1 MSSLQDEVSTETSE
15 DFGFK
20 FLGQKQILPS
30 FNEKPPF
37 ASLQNL
43 AISNGRSLFIAAS
56 GNKVVIGELQML
68 RDHITSGSESDP
80 TPLVFKWENEV
91 VDVIFVC
98 FHGDQALI
106 ATGDTLYSVGLEKL
120 GELQT
125 VFSFET
131 PICQLKDFNNTLI
144 YLSSNNNLST
154 LDMKTKSTNQL
165 AQNVASFDVAN
176 SQLLVLL
183 KDRSFQSFSLQN
195 DTPEKTFEFSI
206 PSELNEFSVDEYA
219 PLNVTILSQQIYL
232 VVFGNPVSETDEEA
246 SYDQKMFIIKYTDD
260 KASFQETFD
269 IIPPFGQILRF
280 PYVYNVTLPDLIK
293 PAENINI
300 LASSCSSEVSIWDSN
315 EVIEPSQ
322 DAERAVLPISEET
335 DMDTNPIGVAV
346 DIITSGTISEPCS
359 GVDTIERLPLV
370 YILNNEGNVQIVG
383 LFHVAAIKNGNYN
396 VKLESKESEMPT
408 SGSSLPFAA
417 PSTLEKKD
425 MVEQEQEKEEN
436 KEQGKSSPSD
446 NPFISSNTSGFS
458 FLKKEQSSTSN
469 GLQSQNASAFS
480 ASSFGSPAFS
490 FSSLSTPSVNS
501 GTASNEQS
509 TTGTAFGKPAFGK
522 PTFGASTKEPSIPTS
537 AFGKPSFGTAAFGSG
552 VAATEPSASAPAFGK
567 PAFGKPAFGAAV
579 SESSA
584 SESAFG
590 KSSFGTPAFGTTTN
604 DPPTSGSA
612 FGRLAFG
619 SSPFATTTE
628 KPFDSDST
636 TAKPAASALF
646 PFSSKGNTESSSA
659 LFGVDT
665 NTPNQ
670 ANTNAF
676 SFGNSTPGS
685 SSFSK
690 ALDSVDTDSKALNFG
705 NPTFGNPTFGSSSVS
720 NALSNDTHINFGTQS
735 SPFSSQLGN
744 NSPFSSLAKDNTE
757 VETIE
762 KGSASEDDEEDDE
775 EDEDSSISD
784 NDLTDTTVEQTPS
797 RLDEITSNTNNGVV
811 EQERPK
817 SSIGRLTETIK
828 KSANIDMNDLENPV
842 FENNVKPKSESPF
855 SAFATN
861 IKKPSSTT
869 PAFSFGNSTL
879 NNTNMFMAP
888 SASEDVSS
896 SLKEGTN
903 NKESCEKEALT
914 SKPQHRS
921 EEKNPFLPERKES
934 NKEISEEESS
944 QEESSQEES
953 SQEES
958 NQEGSDVS
966 SESNAVDSENT
977 SEQVLSAS
985 SQENGIPQ
993 NGNTNEKLETES
1005 EDSKHVAKYG
1015 DKPKSTE
1022 EASDIDEN
1030 IDQQTQEGE
1039 QEDGNGLQNDDAEEE
1054 PELNTAVKEFQ
1065 DHNSEED
1072 AVSEQDTY
1080 QSNEAEEYDE
1090 DNSSTNDREESISE
1104 SYDKLEDINT
1114 DELPHGG
1121 EAPPVNDEERFADS
1135 NVQTSLEN
1143 NYVESGIQTDLSEI
1157 SQENEVQTD
1166 AVPVKHHYT
1175 QTVEKEVVDND
1186 IQTEPIETRN
1196 FSVQAFEDDENYLAE
1211 QYKPKP
1217 LMKYYTGAKVTN
1229 ISFSSQNSTLRLIES
1244 TFQMVEAEFSVLK
1257 ENIQNMDSFFID
1269 QSSTHLET
1277 RTIHSVNNMYTW
1289 RIPEAEILSNIL
1301 NDVKSE
1307 HMEVT
1312 NANVKELEEKV
1323 SSYTEKTIAN
1333 VNDDVIDAKKQFLLL
1348 SNFNEASSEFIK
1360 DLSTHQFKMQTT
1372 LRQKLSKVSTEI
1384 NHVEEML
1391 NILKLFSVKNKRLDE
1406 NPLVTKLVKESF
1418 ARGGL
1423 LQEIKSLREEV
1434 SRLQLKDKSKETAS
1448 LEPSSSLTKDING
1461 SKVVEAGLILNT
1473 KKQIGGFFKNLNLG
1487 KY

>member
-20 FLGQKQILPS
+20 FLGQKQLLPS
-30 FNEKPPF
+30 FNEKLPF

-43 AISNGRSLFIAAS
+43 AISNGKSLFIAAS

-91 VDVIFVC
+91 LDVIFVC

-106 ATGDTLYSVGLEKL
+106 ATGDTLYSIDLEKL
-120 GELQT
+120 EELQT
-125 VFSFET
+125 VFSFEP

-144 YLSSNNNLST
+144 YLSSNNNLSA
-154 LDMKTKSTNQL
+154 LDIKTKSTNQL
-165 AQNVASFDVAN
+165 AQNAASFDVAN

-195 DTPEKTFEFSI
+195 GTPEKTFEFSI
-206 PSELNEFSVDEYA
+206 PSELDEFSVNEYA

-246 SYDQKMFIIKYTDD
+246 SYDQKMFIIKYTDGN
-260 KASFQETFD
+260 ASFQETFD
-269 IIPPFGQILRF
+269 VIPPFGQILRF

-293 PAENINI
+293 PAENVNI

-346 DIITSGTISEPCS
+346 DVITSGTISEPCS

-370 YILNNEGNVQIVG
+370 YILNNEGNLQIVG
-383 LFHVAAIKNGNYN
+383 LFHVSAIKNGNYN
-396 VKLESKESEMPT
+396 VKLESEESEMPT
-408 SGSSLPFAA
+408 SGSSIPLTA
-417 PSTLEKKD
+417 PLTLEKKNI
-425 MVEQEQEKEEN
+425 VEQEQEKEEN
-436 KEQGKSSPSD
+436 KEKGKSSPSD

-458 FLKKEQSSTSN
+458 FLQKEQPSTSN
-469 GLQSQNASAFS
+469 GLQSQNSSAFS
-480 ASSFGSPAFS
+480 APSFGSSAFS
-490 FSSLSTPSVNS
+490 FSSLSTPSVNP

-522 PTFGASTKEPSIPTS
+522 PAFGTSTKEPSIPAS

-552 VAATEPSASAPAFGK
+552 VTAAEPSDSAPAFGK
-567 PAFGKPAFGAAV
+567 PSFGKPAFGAAV
-579 SESSA
+579 SESST

-604 DPPTSGSA
+604 GPSTSGSA
-612 FGRLAFG
+612 FGKLAFG
-619 SSPFATTTE
+619 SPFASATE
-628 KPFDSDST
+628 KPFDSGST
-636 TAKPAASALF
+636 TAKLAASALF
-646 PFSSKGNTESSSA
+646 APSLESSST
-659 LFGVDT
+659 LFGVNA

-670 ANTNAF
+670 ANNNAF
-676 SFGNSTPGS
+676 SFGNSTLGS

-690 ALDSVDTDSKALNFG
+690 ALDSVDTDTNTLNFG
-705 NPTFGNPTFGSSSVS
+705 NPTFGPSSVS
-720 NALSNDTHINFGTQS
+720 NALSTDTHINFGSQS

-744 NSPFSSLAKDNTE
+744 NSPFSSLTKDNSE

-762 KGSASEDDEEDDE
+762 KGSASEVDDDDDDDEHDDEDD
-775 EDEDSSISD
+775 DSSISD

-797 RLDEITSNTNNGVV
+797 RLAEVTSNTNNEVV

-828 KSANIDMNDLENPV
+828 KSANIDMSDLENPF
-842 FENNVKPKSESPF
+842 FENNVKAKSESPF

-879 NNTNMFMAP
+879 NNNSTFMAP
-888 SASEDVSS
+888 TASEEVSS
-896 SLKEGTN
+896 SSKEETN

-914 SKPQHRS
+914 SKTQYRS
-921 EEKNPFLPERKES
+921 EENPFLPERKES
-934 NKEISEEESS
+934 SNQTSEEESS
-944 QEESSQEES
+944 QEES
-953 SQEES
+953 
-958 NQEGSDVS
+958 DVS
-966 SESNAVDSENT
+966 SESNAVNSENT
-977 SEQVLSAS
+977 SEQVYSTFN
-985 SQENGIPQ
+985 QEKEEWKNVIPQ
-993 NGNTNEKLETES
+993 DENTYEKLETES
-1005 EDSKHVAKYG
+1005 KDSKHVAKYG
-1015 DKPKSTE
+1015 EKPKSAE
-1022 EASDIDEN
+1022 EVSDIDEN
-1030 IDQQTQEGE
+1030 INQETQEGE

-1054 PELNTAVKEFQ
+1054 LEPNTAVKEFQ

-1072 AVSEQDTY
+1072 AVSEQDAH
-1080 QSNEAEEYDE
+1080 QSNESEESGE
-1090 DNSSTNDREESISE
+1090 DNSSTSGREESISE

-1121 EAPPVNDEERFADS
+1121 ETPPVNDEEHFADS

-1143 NYVESGIQTDLSEI
+1143 NYVESGIQTDLSES

-1166 AVPVKHHYT
+1166 VVPVKHNYT

-1186 IQTEPIETRN
+1186 IQTEPIETCN
-1196 FSVQAFEDDENYLAE
+1196 FSVQAFEGDENYLAE

-1217 LMKYYTGAKVTN
+1217 LMEYYTGAKVSN
-1229 ISFSSQNSTLRLIES
+1229 ISFFSQNSTLRLIES

-1277 RTIHSVNNMYTW
+1277 RSIHSVNNIYTW

-1301 NDVKSE
+1301 NNVKSE
-1307 HMEVT
+1307 HTQVT
-1312 NANVKELEEKV
+1312 NGNVKELKEKV
-1323 SSYTEKTIAN
+1323 SSYIEKTIAN
-1333 VNDDVIDAKKQFLLL
+1333 VNDDVINAKEQFLF
-1348 SNFNEASSEFIK
+1348 SSHFNEASSEFVK

-1384 NHVEEML
+1384 NHVEEVL
-1391 NILKLFSVKNKRLDE
+1391 NILKLFSVKSKRLDE
-1406 NPLVTKLVKESF
+1406 NPLVAKLVKESF

-1434 SRLQLKDKSKETAS
+1434 SRLQLKDKSKEIAS
-1448 LEPSSSLTKDING
+1448 LEPSSSLTKDISG
-1461 SKVVEAGLILNT
+1461 SKVVEVGLILNT